1 MLQQPLQVNTGMS
14 GSGVL
19 VHLRCL
25 TNLCSLCV
33 RHSFAISFSVPYTLR
48 WSRTT
53 VINDDI
59 KKGCFNT
66 VIYKLLFIPQRLK
79 MYLDIQH
86 WFSGLMFYWQRSVLY
101 EWRQKAGNVCWPGC
115 NHFPFFPGSLANGQ
129 LNGSGSKGSHKED
142 GSLRRQGLKGSSEY
156 CEDSP
161 AKKRCVC
168 EMFLCRWVIKKF
180 AECLGVKCMQKEY
193 CEKLRACCAHLV

>member
-33 RHSFAISFSVPYTLR
+33 RPFFAISFSVPYILR

-66 VIYKLLFIPQRLK
+66 VIYKLLFIPQRLE

-115 NHFPFFPGSLANGQ
+115 NHFPFFSRFP
-129 LNGSGSKGSHKED
+129 
-142 GSLRRQGLKGSSEY
+142 RQW
-156 CEDSP
+156 
-161 AKKRCVC
+161 AAQR
-168 EMFLCRWVIKKF
+168 
-180 AECLGVKCMQKEY
+180 LGVKGQPQRRRVVAPSGPERKQRVLRGQSCKKEVCVWDVSVSLSY
-193 CEKLRACCAHLV
+193 KEVCRMFGC